1 MTINSIYERFQ
12 IPPNL
17 QRHMQ
22 EVATVC
28 LFILD
33 HWTGVTVDQKLTIP
47 SALLHDL
54 GNIVKFKRPFTGE
67 LEAEAEHWQ
76 TVQDEMILN
85 YGPDAKSATHQM
97 IVEVGLED
105 SIGKVLRD
113 MDRLVEGVEQMMPE
127 AQIVEF
133 ADLCVSPAG
142 IVGYERRKQDLISR
156 YGATHGLDWVAPAE
170 ELYKT
175 IQRTVA
181 VDLATLQTNDFSKFQ
196 PRIDEL
202 VNQEV

>member
-1 MTINSIYERFQ
+1 LTIEAIYTNFQ

-17 QRHMQ
+17 QRHMR

-28 LFILD
+28 LLILD

-85 YGPDAKSATHQM
+85 YGPDAKNATYQM
-97 IVEVGLED
+97 ILEVGLAD
-105 SIGKVLRD
+105 SIGRVLRD
-113 MDRLVEGVEQMMPE
+113 MDRLIEGVEHMMPE

-142 IVGYERRKQDLISR
+142 IVGYQRRKQDLISR

-170 ELYKT
+170 KLYET

-181 VDLATLQTNDFSKFQ
+181 VDLATLQNNDFSKFQ
-196 PRIDEL
+196 PRIDKI
-202 VNQEV
+202 VNQQV